1 MEEVE
6 ILKNVLVNT
15 IQRMAKMVQSYEVE
29 VANLSAEIIRLQKQL
44 PNTEIK
50 KL

>member
-15 IQRMAKMVQSYEVE
+15 IQRMAKMVQNYEVE

-44 PNTEIK
+44 SNAEIK